1 MRVTITWTD
10 AMRRLT
16 RHIADL
22 IEDTNSVPH
31 GDMYWLET
39 LVSFRDGSSIAP
51 KAVKA
56 KVAHMFDS
64 SGLAGV
70 LLGEE
75 HFPALEKRKIHSIHL
90 VDHQAGVERSR
101 LSDWNGSKYPNELVM
116 GCPSYP
122 GNWRH

>member
-1 MRVTITWTD
+1 
-10 AMRRLT
+10 MRRLT

-39 LVSFRDGSSIAP
+39 LVSFRDGCSIAP

-56 KVAHMFDS
+56 KVANMFDS

-75 HFPALEKRKIHSIHL
+75 HFPALEQRKIYSIHL
-90 VDHQAGVERSR
+90 VDHLAGTERGR
-101 LSDWNGSKYPNELVM
+101 YPNELVM
-116 GCPSYP
+116 GIPSYP

>member
-22 IEDTNSVPH
+22 IEDTNLVPH

-39 LVSFRDGSSIAP
+39 LISFRDGSSIAP

-56 KVAHMFDS
+56 KVANMFDS

-75 HFPALEKRKIHSIHL
+75 HFPALEKRKIYSIHL

>member
-1 MRVTITWTD
+1 
-10 AMRRLT
+10 MRRLT

-31 GDMYWLET
+31 GDIYWLET
-39 LVSFRDGSSIAP
+39 LTSFRDGFTRIAP

-56 KVAHMFDS
+56 KVASMFDS

-75 HFPALEKRKIHSIHL
+75 HFPALEQRKIHSIHL
-90 VDHQAGVERSR
+90 VDHHARMEGGR
-101 LSDWNGSKYPNELVM
+101 YPNELVM
-116 GCPSYP
+116 GIPSYP
-122 GNWRH
+122 ANWKY

>member
-22 IEDTNSVPH
+22 IEDTNSVSH
-31 GDMYWLET
+31 GDVYWLET
-39 LVSFRDGSSIAP
+39 LISFREGRPGRSVPA
-51 KAVKA
+51 KT

-75 HFPALEKRKIHSIHL
+75 HFPALEQRKIHSIHL
-90 VDHQAGVERSR
+90 VDHHARMEGGR
-101 LSDWNGSKYPNELVM
+101 YPNELVM
-116 GCPSYP
+116 GIPSYP
-122 GNWRH
+122 ANWKY

>member
-1 MRVTITWTD
+1 MKVTLHWIH

-16 RHIADL
+16 RHISDY
-22 IEDTNSVPH
+22 IEDTDTVPH

-39 LVSFRDGSSIAP
+39 LMNFRRVDGVAQHHINRASNND
-51 KAVKA
+51 
-56 KVAHMFDS
+56 KVAAMFDS

-75 HFPALEKRKIHSIHL
+75 HFPKLEQRKIKSIRL
-90 VDHQAGVERSR
+90 VDESAPGVF
-101 LSDWNGSKYPNELVM
+101 PAELVM

-122 GNWRH
+122 GNWKH

>member
-31 GDMYWLET
+31 GDIYWLEV
-39 LVSFRDGSSIAP
+39 LVSFRNGCSIAP

-56 KVAHMFDS
+56 KVANMFDS

-75 HFPALEKRKIHSIHL
+75 HFPALEKRKIYSIHL

>member
-22 IEDTNSVPH
+22 IEDTNSVSH
-31 GDMYWLET
+31 GDVYWLET
-39 LVSFRDGSSIAP
+39 LISFRSGATIKTTTVAMTT
-51 KAVKA
+51 

-75 HFPALEKRKIHSIHL
+75 HFPALEQRKIHSIHL
-90 VDHQAGVERSR
+90 VDHHARMEGGR
-101 LSDWNGSKYPNELVM
+101 YPNELVM
-116 GCPSYP
+116 GIPSYP
-122 GNWRH
+122 ANWKY

>member
-1 MRVTITWTD
+1 
-10 AMRRLT
+10 MRRLT

-31 GDMYWLET
+31 GDIYWLET

-56 KVAHMFDS
+56 KVANMFDS

-75 HFPALEKRKIHSIHL
+75 HFPALEKRKIYSIHL

-116 GCPSYP
+116 GIPSYP

>member
-31 GDMYWLET
+31 GDMYWLEV
-39 LVSFRDGSSIAP
+39 LISFRDGSSIAP

-56 KVAHMFDS
+56 KVANMFDS